1 MAKANF
7 TVAPE
12 RADHPGTTPRQPA
25 ALFDGDNASSAARAG
40 KTVAAAFVADQVDRV
55 YADQMEQA
63 HEEAAY
69 RLDVHTRY
77 ELVLD
82 SGDESAE
89 RAVLAEAAAFDKAHP
104 SGQSLAGE
112 LLAKTLGL
120 AA

>member
-1 MAKANF
+1 MGMSKL
-7 TVAPE
+7 TGAPE
-12 RADHPGTTPRQPA
+12 RADHLGNVT
-25 ALFDGDNASSAARAG
+25 ALFDGDNASPAARASIR
-40 KTVAAAFVADQVDRV
+40 VSALMRADEVERA
-55 YADQMEQA
+55 Y
-63 HEEAAY
+63 EEAAY

-104 SGQSLAGE
+104 ASPSLAGE
-112 LLAKTLGL
+112 LRSKTLGL

>member
-1 MAKANF
+1 MATANF

-12 RADHPGTTPRQPA
+12 RANHLGNVT
-25 ALFDGDNASSAARAG
+25 ALFDADKASPGARAA
-40 KTVAAAFVADQVDRV
+40 KTVAAAYVADQVDRV

-104 SGQSLAGE
+104 ASPSLAGE
-112 LLAKTLGL
+112 LRSKTLGL